1 MFCGKCGYKLED
13 IDKFCPQCGA
23 ETQVYR
29 DLMEAAEPA
38 PVNDEIETESLK
50 TDPEP
55 EQETAEPAD
64 HAPVSDELETELLK
78 TDPEPEQE
86 TAEPAAPTPEPVPE
100 RPAENRL
107 EIECVSMSVKP
118 DKNYRVDPNERH
130 ELVFL
135 TRDEAVKGCRK
146 VIEVN
151 GAKIAI
157 DVPPNYK
164 AEKAMIIKGYGHMN
178 EETGERGNLKVQ
190 FLID

>member
-38 PVNDEIETESLK
+38 
-50 TDPEP
+50 
-55 EQETAEPAD
+55 
-64 HAPVSDELETELLK
+64 
-78 TDPEPEQE
+78 
-86 TAEPAAPTPEPVPE
+86 APTPEPAPE

-135 TRDEAVKGCRK
+135 TRDEAVEGCRK

>member
-29 DLMEAAEPA
+29 DLMEAVEPA
-38 PVNDEIETESLK
+38 
-50 TDPEP
+50 
-55 EQETAEPAD
+55 
-64 HAPVSDELETELLK
+64 
-78 TDPEPEQE
+78 
-86 TAEPAAPTPEPVPE
+86 PE

-135 TRDEAVKGCRK
+135 TRDEAVEGCRK

>member
-23 ETQVYR
+23 ETQIYR

-38 PVNDEIETESLK
+38 PVREAVEPASVNDEMETES
-50 TDPEP
+50 
-55 EQETAEPAD
+55 
-64 HAPVSDELETELLK
+64 LK

-86 TAEPAAPTPEPVPE
+86 TAEPAAPTPEPAPE

-135 TRDEAVKGCRK
+135 TRDEAVEGCRK